1 MSTKP
6 CSNRNSALWK
16 PSGSFCPMVCSITLG
31 PAKPISAPGS
41 AMMISPNI
49 AKLAVTPPV
58 VGSVRTL
65 INSCPASWW
74 RFKAAE
80 VFAICIRETMPSCIL
95 APPEQANR
103 ITGSF
108 SFVARSTA
116 SVIFSPTTCP
126 ILLIIKRASHTP
138 TTAGFPSIF
147 AFPMTIASFRPDFSL
162 AASTFFS

>member
-1 MSTKP
+1 MSTNP

-16 PSGSFCPMVCSITLG
+16 PSGSFCPMVCSMTLG
-31 PAKPISAPGS
+31 PAKPINAPGS
-41 AMMISPNI
+41 AIIISPNM

-65 INSCPASWW
+65 INSCPASECL
-74 RFKAAE
+74 FKAAE

-108 SFVARSTA
+108 SLVARSTA
-116 SVIFSPTTCP
+116 SVIFSPTTWP
-126 ILLIIKRASHTP
+126 ILLMIKRASQTP

-147 AFPMTIASFRPDFSL
+147 AFPITMASFRFVFSL